1 MSELI
6 KNYAFY
12 LFAKP
17 SFFEGIARIFDFSNS
32 LETYNESK
40 DEEEAD
46 SKATYL
52 DWLAVGDDLS
62 YVMKKYARHSI
73 GE

>member
-17 SFFEGIARIFDFSNS
+17 SFSEGIARIFDFSNS
-32 LETYNESK
+32 LETYNTSK
-40 DEEEAD
+40 DEAEAD
-46 SKATYL
+46 NKATYL

-62 YVMKKYARHSI
+62 SVMKKYDRRSV